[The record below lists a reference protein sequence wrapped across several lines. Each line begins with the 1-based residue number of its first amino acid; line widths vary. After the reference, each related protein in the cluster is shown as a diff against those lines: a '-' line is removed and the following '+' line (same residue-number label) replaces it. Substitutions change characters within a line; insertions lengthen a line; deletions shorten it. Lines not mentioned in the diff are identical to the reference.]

1 LMEKNK
7 KGFRYGLA
15 ALFAFI
21 VLRTIS
27 FIHANNRQ
35 QLIVYNVP
43 QKKAADIIDGRK
55 YLFVGD
61 QDLLAN
67 DFIRNFHIKPSRV
80 LHRIEPGVSLKN
92 YQQQENQIIY
102 NGKKILTI
110 GETKYFFPIE
120 NKIPVDL
127 LLISGN
133 PKLYFSQLTKT
144 FSVKQ
149 VVFDGSCPAWKIN
162 YWKKDCD
169 SLHIP
174 YHDVSEKGAF
184 VMSFR

>member
-1 LMEKNK
+1 L
-7 KGFRYGLA
+7 RA
-15 ALFAFI
+15 A
-21 VLRTIS
+21 S
-27 FIHANNRQ
+27 FIQANNRK

-43 QKKAADIIDGRK
+43 KKRAIDLINGRK

-61 QDLLAN
+61 SDLLAD
-67 DFIRNFHIKPSRV
+67 DFTRNFHIKPSRI
-80 LHRIEPGVSLKN
+80 LHRIEPAVN
-92 YQQQENQIIY
+92 FENFWQQESLVIY
-102 NGKKILTI
+102 YNKKILTLN
-110 GETKYFFPIE
+110 ETKYFLPLE
-120 NKIPVDL
+120 NKIPIEL
-127 LLISGN
+127 LLVSGN
-133 PKLYFSQLTKT
+133 PKLYFTQLTKT

-149 VVFDGSCPAWKIN
+149 VVFDGSCPVWKIK